1 MLSDGTLHRRSALVM
16 RRVMEALQ
24 RWTALTLAQAGLEHL
39 VVQDRALPLAPD
51 TSSLLLLPYEVG
63 PYPKLREPPQSVS
76 LFEVSRAE
84 QQEGGPNGVTTPF
97 GAIRNIAVS
106 ESWIHLALAISSA
119 VRQISAGPPREG
131 RPRLSGLILTDPHL
145 PPPLQKWFHTMSQ
158 TPDAPWASRLRV
170 EVDDVRGWVLPYIG
184 WQTGMVLQVSYILLA
199 QPGGPLTEPPRSADH
214 LPALAALASAMFAQR
229 TLPVPMPGWP
239 IPEAL
244 EHFILALLESLPDK
258 SPVQHTLHL
267 AFDAVCQDETVELPF
282 SAVQDF
288 TEQSFALLMQ
298 ALRLPLQPALNLR
311 LQVRLADGPELAAGA
326 VAQAGTQSQR
336 PPPTS
341 GERPFGAAPDPAS
354 HGDDPEARQARAEQL
369 EELRQHPLFA
379 DMPTTHSA

>member
-1 MLSDGTLHRRSALVM
+1 MVTDPQLHQRSALVM
-16 RRVMEALQ
+16 RRVMEALLHWARQ
-24 RWTALTLAQAGLEHL
+24 TMVQAGLSHL
-39 VVQDRALPLAPD
+39 TVHDRADAS
-51 TSSLLLLPYEVG
+51 TRETGSLLLLPYEVG

-84 QQEGGPNGVTTPF
+84 QQEGGPNGVTTPV

-119 VRQISAGPPREG
+119 VRHLAARPESTG
-131 RPRLSGLILTDPHL
+131 RPRLSGLILSDPLL
-145 PPPLQKWFHTMSQ
+145 PLPLKAWFEQVSQ

-170 EVDDVRGWVLPYIG
+170 DVDEVRGWVLPYIG
-184 WQTGMVLQVSYILLA
+184 WQSGMVLQVSYMLLA
-199 QPGGPLTEPPRSADH
+199 QPGGAIPALHQTSDH
-214 LPALAALASAMFAQR
+214 LPALAALASAMFAER
-229 TLPVPMPGWP
+229 TLSVRLPAWP
-239 IPEAL
+239 IPQAL
-244 EHFILALLESLPDK
+244 EGFIRALLQSLPDA
-258 SPVQHTLHL
+258 SPTQQALDKAL
-267 AFDAVCQDETVELPF
+267 QDILQDEVIELPF

-298 ALRLPLQPALNLR
+298 AMHLPLQPALNLR

-336 PPPTS
+336 PPPMPT
-341 GERPFGAAPDPAS
+341 GRPFGASPESAFS
-354 HGDDPEARQARAEQL
+354 VDDPLARQARAEQL

-379 DMPTTHSA
+379 DMPANPLV